1 VVFKKI
7 SLGFLILM
15 LSIFSYYFIE
25 KPFRN
30 KNNKFKVI
38 ISLIA
43 ISISVLMFYNLSVIK
58 KNGYP
63 NRVPEI
69 LTGNL
74 SEPWNLLKNQKGK
87 NCYNN
92 IQGCSFNTSSNKQ
105 IYIIGDSHVGSLVFN
120 LKDRIVKNNYQFI
133 TSAFDGCL
141 FYPGFNLVKNKTQKI
156 NVNCNE
162 SYFQKLR
169 QTLSKS
175 KNSIIIFGGR
185 LPLYLSN
192 YYFDNQEG
200 GVEGL
205 EWESKYFSLKKY
217 DTIQNSFKREI
228 LELSK
233 NNKIVLIYPIPEV
246 GWNLPKKIFI
256 DANKFSKNTDFKY
269 ITTSFKVYKER
280 TKSSF
285 ELLDSIQSN
294 NIYRVYPHTLFCDT
308 TIKGRCITHDDEN
321 IFYVDD
327 DHPSTKGAEMIN
339 DLIMKEIKKIELK
352 SK

>member
-1 VVFKKI
+1 MI
-7 SLGFLILM
+7 
-15 LSIFSYYFIE
+15 
-25 KPFRN
+25 
-30 KNNKFKVI
+30 
-38 ISLIA
+38 
-43 ISISVLMFYNLSVIK
+43 YNFSVIK
-58 KNGYP
+58 ENGYP

-69 LTGNL
+69 LRGDL
-74 SEPWNLLKNQKGK
+74 LEKSWDLLKNQKGK
-87 NCYNN
+87 KCFQN
-92 IQGCSFNTSSNKQ
+92 IDGCNFNTSSNKKV
-105 IYIIGDSHVGSLVFN
+105 YTIGDSHMASLTFN
-120 LKDRIVKNNYQFI
+120 LKDRIVKSNYQYI
-133 TSAFDGCL
+133 TSTFDGCF
-141 FYPGFNLVKNKTQKI
+141 FYPGFNLVGNKTQKI
-156 NVNCNE
+156 DDKCNV

-169 QTLSKS
+169 QTLSND
-175 KNSIIIFGGR
+175 KNSIIILGGR

-205 EWESKYFSLKKY
+205 EWESKYFITKKY

-246 GWNLPKKIFI
+246 GWNLPKKIFR
-256 DANKFSKNTDFKY
+256 DANKFSKNTDLKY

-280 TKSSF
+280 TKLSF
-285 ELLDSIQSN
+285 ELLDSIQGD

-308 TIKGRCITHDDEN
+308 TIKDRCVTHDDVN

-339 DLIMKEIKKIELK
+339 DLIMKEIKKIELQ